1 MKKKNFYPLVAVFVL
16 IAIALWGCKKDE
28 DETPKKTETTEEV
41 VEEEPLKQQDLVI
54 ELPASVDAK
63 VVEQFVVANA
73 YGEFKLV
80 QQVNTG
86 STNRPTHNL
95 YNSSYNYSGNGLIL
109 NSVLDINKNPLMMFI
124 TDSAEKRKV
133 TIAAAEDT
141 AISLL
146 MLQPEFITS
155 NKEEFDALASS
166 IKALPEFEEY
176 RNGIAAEM
184 ERAIKKGIAPNY
196 ENVKQGR
203 VMVALLAKTFE
214 NFEITQNGVTI
225 DRSSVKR
232 NNGKFEFTV
241 TNNLKRILHMYPKK
255 VYMQDN
261 GLGIKSEEYLTYKFA
276 GMETPL
282 PDIHVL
288 NSESVSYWKI
298 VKGSLF
304 GDRSSIYKKTSDV
317 INVDIGDADKLHY
330 EVYGIGSLDKPFSQ
344 YTKEEQF
351 RIVLVGIHG
360 GYNDFLKPV
369 IDLALGLENVESAS
383 GKDDYKYDFRYGA
396 RKEPLRAL
404 INKLSESFVK
414 NPSEMK
420 KMADNNEKMKTNPV
434 EGTFNSL
441 RQIVNFCI
449 DEIFENKNNEDK
461 RTYINLLYNIYK
473 NTSKTSK
480 TSDAFR
486 EGLKSFSNQITH
498 IKKANFAGK
507 VIEVSELTLD
517 VGGAVYAALTTSAK
531 TDFWFDREQEAYLS
545 FKSPTAGAVVNPKSV
560 RLEWE
565 LLRGKKVA
573 EIRYEVS
580 IKATQADG
588 QIKQKVFAD
597 LVEST
602 LLLDLITEL
611 KAEDIV
617 SVQCKVTA
625 KHARNS
631 SNIIAESDNETF
643 VVGAAPID
651 VPEGVVIEN
660 NILRKWPCDK
670 IPADGKVVIP
680 NGIVR
685 IDYDAFNGCQELK
698 SIVIPNS
705 VSYIAS
711 RAFAGTKLTAI
722 KLPRDIRIVE
732 AAAFANCPDLV
743 SVTLPEGVV
752 KIENLA
758 FRNCKNL
765 KVINIPASVVSI
777 GERSFFNCT
786 SLKSIIIPS
795 GVAVIQGEAF
805 ANTGLTSITIPGSI
819 KNIGQRAFASNGAL
833 NLAILEEGVVNI
845 GTSAFAECHS
855 LISVT
860 LPNSINSIGNRAFES
875 NRSLTA
881 ITLPENLTKINQGAF
896 SGCNSLLSITIPK
909 KVTNIDSYAFEN
921 CSSLNEVSF
930 PEGLKAIGY
939 ASFRSCNNLTSIVLP
954 SSVTTIEGEAFNCK
968 NLASVTI
975 KAETPPNIHYP
986 FYSSVSF
993 VIKVP
998 AGSVDA
1004 YKNASIWRN
1013 YNIIA
1018 Q

>member
-1 MKKKNFYPLVAVFVL
+1 M
-16 IAIALWGCKKDE
+16 
-28 DETPKKTETTEEV
+28 
-41 VEEEPLKQQDLVI
+41 
-54 ELPASVDAK
+54 
-63 VVEQFVVANA
+63 
-73 YGEFKLV
+73 
-80 QQVNTG
+80 
-86 STNRPTHNL
+86 
-95 YNSSYNYSGNGLIL
+95 
-109 NSVLDINKNPLMMFI
+109 
-124 TDSAEKRKV
+124 
-133 TIAAAEDT
+133 
-141 AISLL
+141 
-146 MLQPEFITS
+146 
-155 NKEEFDALASS
+155 
-166 IKALPEFEEY
+166 
-176 RNGIAAEM
+176 
-184 ERAIKKGIAPNY
+184 
-196 ENVKQGR
+196 
-203 VMVALLAKTFE
+203 
-214 NFEITQNGVTI
+214 
-225 DRSSVKR
+225 
-232 NNGKFEFTV
+232 
-241 TNNLKRILHMYPKK
+241 
-255 VYMQDN
+255 
-261 GLGIKSEEYLTYKFA
+261 
-276 GMETPL
+276 
-282 PDIHVL
+282 
-288 NSESVSYWKI
+288 
-298 VKGSLF
+298 
-304 GDRSSIYKKTSDV
+304 
-317 INVDIGDADKLHY
+317 
-330 EVYGIGSLDKPFSQ
+330 
-344 YTKEEQF
+344 
-351 RIVLVGIHG
+351 
-360 GYNDFLKPV
+360 
-369 IDLALGLENVESAS
+369 
-383 GKDDYKYDFRYGA
+383 
-396 RKEPLRAL
+396 
-404 INKLSESFVK
+404 
-414 NPSEMK
+414 
-420 KMADNNEKMKTNPV
+420 
-434 EGTFNSL
+434 
-441 RQIVNFCI
+441 
-449 DEIFENKNNEDK
+449 
-461 RTYINLLYNIYK
+461 
-473 NTSKTSK
+473 
-480 TSDAFR
+480 
-486 EGLKSFSNQITH
+486 
-498 IKKANFAGK
+498 
-507 VIEVSELTLD
+507 IEVSELTLD

-732 AAAFANCPDLV
+732 REAFSGCSDLV

-752 KIENLA
+752 KIENEA

-777 GERSFFNCT
+777 GERAFFNCT

-805 ANTGLTSITIPGSI
+805 ANAGLTSITIPGSI

-860 LPNSINSIGNRAFES
+860 LPNSINSIGNNAFQY

-881 ITLPENLTKINQGAF
+881 ITLPENLTTINRNTF

-939 ASFRSCNNLTSIVLP
+939 GSFSSCNNLTSIVLP
-954 SSVTTIEGEAFNCK
+954 SSVTTIEGKAFNCK

-975 KAETPPNIHYP
+975 KAETPPNIYDYP
-986 FYSSVSF
+986 NSSFYSSVSF

>member
-1 MKKKNFYPLVAVFVL
+1 MKKNFYPLVAVFVL

-685 IDYDAFNGCQELK
+685 IDYGAFNSCQELK

-711 RAFAGTKLTAI
+711 SAFSGTKLTAI

-732 AAAFANCPDLV
+732 GGAFSGCSDLV

-752 KIENLA
+752 KIENEA
-758 FRNCKNL
+758 FQHCKNL

-777 GERSFFNCT
+777 GERAFLNCT

-795 GVAVIQGEAF
+795 GIAVIQGEAF

-845 GTSAFAECHS
+845 GTSAFAGCHS

-881 ITLPENLTKINQGAF
+881 ITLPENLTTINRNTF

-939 ASFRSCNNLTSIVLP
+939 GSFRSCNNLTSIVLP

-993 VIKVP
+993 FVIKVP